1 MKHLTWIV
9 LFFGGLAGQILASG
23 TVTGVVS
30 DDQGM
35 PLPSATVVAE
45 NGKGVFTDMD
55 GRYTIQLDAGKH
67 ELTFSFIGY
76 INKTRKVSLE
86 NGETVT
92 LNVRLAEDAVLLNE
106 SVLFTTKSSG
116 LRISFS
122 ST

>member
-76 INKTRKVSLE
+76 LNKTRKVNVE

-92 LNVRLAEDAVLLNE
+92 LNVRLAEDAVLAC
-106 SVLFTTKSSG
+106 
-116 LRISFS
+116 
-122 ST
+122 